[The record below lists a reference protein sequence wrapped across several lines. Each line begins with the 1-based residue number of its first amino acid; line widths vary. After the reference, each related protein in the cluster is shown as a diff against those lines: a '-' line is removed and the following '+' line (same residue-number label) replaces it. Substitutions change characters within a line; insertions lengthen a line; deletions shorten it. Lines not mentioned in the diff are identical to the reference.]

1 MTQMVNAD
9 AVALQLEKVRERLPL
24 LYEREGTFFSMLQQ
38 RGDVEQ
44 VSSRNMRVPLQ
55 IRPGGKAAQVNF
67 DGGALGRGS
76 GTKYEVAQLAPID
89 LSFACELTKRI
100 EYSTNSQEKAIANA
114 VTRETA
120 NGMAQFRNFL
130 DRYLQTPGTAV
141 LGVVGTEN
149 DPVLEMSTPNLANL
163 FYTGQTVQV
172 WNAARTT
179 DRGDWEIASIDYDT
193 GFITFTGTMPSG
205 TIATDVLVPEGS
217 GLVVPTPTGLFGV
230 PYHQDSASTGTWLNL
245 NRATYPEIRT
255 PRVNASSAALT
266 TGPIRLALNKI
277 RKALGGEILRSN
289 NLVACMNVEQED
301 AYEALAITISEIIK
315 QGSAEQGVD
324 LFFNGRKTMSGIP
337 IYANVHWNPERIDFI
352 ALSHW
357 GRAVSKDIDLYEV
370 GGQTVFQLYNS
381 NGGLDAA
388 MIFYIVTSF
397 QVWSDSPRMG
407 AYIDTLAKPTG
418 Y

>member
-1 MTQMVNAD
+1 MTQQVNAD
-9 AVALQLEKVRERLPL
+9 TVALQLEKVRERLPL

-55 IRPGGKAAQVNF
+55 IRPGGKAGQVSF
-67 DGGALGRGS
+67 DGGDLGRGA
-76 GTKYEVAQLAPID
+76 GTLYEVAQLAPLDFKFGI
-89 LSFACELTKRI
+89 ELTKRI
-100 EYSTNSQEKAIANA
+100 EYSTNTAEKAIANA

-130 DRYLQTPGTAV
+130 DRYLQTKGDCILGTV
-141 LGVVGTEN
+141 LTEA
-149 DPVLEMSTPNLANL
+149 DPILTMATPELANL
-163 FYTGQTVQV
+163 VYEGQTIQIYD
-172 WNAARTT
+172 TT
-179 DRGDWEIASIDYDT
+179 MATNRGTWEVLSIDYPNAQ
-193 GFITFTGTMPSG
+193 ITFTGTMPVG
-205 TIATDVLVPEGS
+205 TVATDE
-217 GLVVPTPTGLFGV
+217 VVVDGVTGADPVGLFGV
-230 PYHQDSASTGTWLNL
+230 PYHHDEAATGTWLNL
-245 NRATYPEIRT
+245 NRATYPQIRT

-277 RKALGGEILRSN
+277 RKALGGDILQSTR
-289 NLVACMNVEQED
+289 LEACMNVEQED

-315 QGSAEQGVD
+315 EGSDQQGVD

-337 IYANVHWNPERIDFI
+337 IYANVHWNPERIDFT
-352 ALSHW
+352 ALAHW

-370 GGQTVFQLYNS
+370 DGNTVFPLYAAG
-381 NGGLDAA
+381 GGLLAA

-397 QVWSDSPRMG
+397 QVWTDNPRAG